1 MSELRKRPDL
11 VVHEREPLNAETPRA
26 VLGAAS
32 LTPTDA
38 FFVRDHGPVPGARSD
53 WRVEVGGLVDAPLS
67 LGLDDLQDGR
77 FARREV
83 AATLQCAATGGPRC
97 WRWRDVP
104 GEAPWGPGAT
114 GTAVWGGV
122 ALADVLRA
130 AAPRAAAAHVA
141 AVGADRSQ
149 EARPPQPFGASIP
162 LRKALGD
169 EVLLAWEM
177 NGAPLPAA
185 HGAPVRLVVPG
196 WIGARSVKWL
206 RRIELRERP
215 FDGWFQDVAYRLL
228 APGEEPGPGVGV
240 ALGEVALNADVL
252 VPGDGAT
259 VGPGPFGVRGYAYAG
274 GDRTVARV
282 EVSSDGGRSWRRAEL
297 LEDLGRWAW
306 RLWRTE
312 LELPAGDHE
321 VVVRAWDSA
330 AATQPERPETV
341 WNPKGYVNNAW
352 GRISVRVAP

>member
-67 LGLDDLQDGR
+67 LGLDDLQNGR

-83 AATLQCAATGGPRC
+83 AATLQCAGNRRAALLAVG
-97 WRWRDVP
+97 DVP